1 MTPLE
6 LLRSAIAGI
15 SGNLVRSV
23 LTLLMVVI
31 GVASVVTLVAVGN
44 GSLLAVNSKIAS
56 LGATSITVSG
66 GFTDAGMVPLS
77 LEQANALAQEP
88 GTAITRVAPQVETQK
103 KATIAGK
110 SVNVTIV
117 GTTPTYFTIT
127 NSTIADGRTLN
138 TTDSVATRNVAV
150 IGADFATRYFPSG
163 GAVGSTVVVDATP
176 LTIVGVMA
184 PRDDMMSSASQSI
197 IVPIERAQASFTGV
211 QPLTSI
217 TFSARRVD
225 DVTLATDQARTF
237 LTAGNPNPDPNAMFF
252 SSQQELRSVLGGSSV
267 TLNNMLA
274 GVASISLIVG
284 GIGVTNVML
293 LTVRER
299 TREIGIRKALG
310 AKGREIA
317 GQFTLEATILSVLGG
332 LIGLGVSLVISAFTI
347 LDVKPVVLPSSAL
360 LAFGLSVAIGVV
372 FGTYPAIR
380 AARMS
385 PVTAL
390 RSGT

>member
-66 GFTDAGMVPLS
+66 GFTDAGAVPLS
-77 LEQANALAQEP
+77 LEQADALSKEP

-103 KATIAGK
+103 KATIGGK
-110 SVNVTIV
+110 SVDVTIV
-117 GTTPTYFTIT
+117 GTTPKYFTIT

-138 TTDSVATRNVAV
+138 TTDSVATRSVAV
-150 IGADFATRYFPSG
+150 IGADFATRYFPGG
-163 GAVGSTVVVDATP
+163 GAVGNTIVVDATP

-217 TFSARRVD
+217 TFSARSVD
-225 DVTLATDQARTF
+225 DVTLATDQARTI
-237 LTAGNPNPDPNAMFF
+237 LTAGNPNPDPNALFF